1 MVLSYTTSPG
11 YHLEY
16 EETERYK
23 AAIFSDGHA
32 MQIEAA
38 GLLKNAKNKNNAK
51 AFLDFMISPEFQNII
66 PLTNWMYPVIDI
78 PLPAS
83 FRVNPKSDKPLLP
96 KAATEAELNEW
107 AALMMNAGDNK

>member
-16 EETERYK
+16 EDSEQYK
-23 AAIFSDGHA
+23 AAIFQDGHL

-38 GLLKNAKNKNNAK
+38 GILKAAKNLNNAK
-51 AFLDFMISPEFQNII
+51 LFLDFMLDSGFQSII
-66 PLTNWMYPVIDI
+66 PLTNWMYTVTDI

-83 FRVNPKSDKPLLP
+83 FRVNPKSDKPLRGVP
-96 KAATEAELNEW
+96 VTEAELNEW
-107 AALMMNAGDNK
+107 AALMLN